1 MRVHIAPC
9 GMGLGHIGRCLPLAH
24 ELIERGFEVQIST
37 YGEALEYARVSEF
50 SVKEAPRL
58 WFSTKPD
65 GSADVKQSLVSPGL
79 LAIPIFAKQVV
90 REIELI
96 QSFEPDVV
104 VSDSRASTIVAAKA
118 LRKPVLTI
126 LNQFYILVPIRRFRN
141 LYKLMNGSSRTV
153 LGWFWRMSDA
163 IAVPDL
169 PPPYTVSWYNLQVPK
184 WAEHKT
190 RFVGPMV
197 PIKPE
202 DLLQRGD
209 IRKRLGVD
217 QGEILLY
224 ASVSGQRSERVF
236 LLSKLERALEALGEE
251 FRAILSKGDPASEE
265 VSERGRVMARGWLSE
280 RERFELMKAC
290 DVVVSRSGHGT
301 ITQSILYS
309 RPMVLIPTPNH
320 TEQLNNAKR
329 ARELGV
335 AVVLPQH
342 RLSAESLRRSV
353 YQALE
358 LARSSR
364 LEKLSKLC
372 RDLGGVDSVAEI
384 AHSLAS

>member
-169 PPPYTVSWYNLQVPK
+169 PPP
-184 WAEHKT
+184 
-190 RFVGPMV
+190 
-197 PIKPE
+197 
-202 DLLQRGD
+202 
-209 IRKRLGVD
+209 
-217 QGEILLY
+217 
-224 ASVSGQRSERVF
+224 
-236 LLSKLERALEALGEE
+236 
-251 FRAILSKGDPASEE
+251 
-265 VSERGRVMARGWLSE
+265 
-280 RERFELMKAC
+280 
-290 DVVVSRSGHGT
+290 
-301 ITQSILYS
+301 
-309 RPMVLIPTPNH
+309 
-320 TEQLNNAKR
+320 
-329 ARELGV
+329 
-335 AVVLPQH
+335 
-342 RLSAESLRRSV
+342 
-353 YQALE
+353 
-358 LARSSR
+358 
-364 LEKLSKLC
+364 
-372 RDLGGVDSVAEI
+372 
-384 AHSLAS
+384 